1 MGKINQQMRKA
12 LIKLLGVYQFLIS
25 PLLGNCCRFH
35 PSCSNYAQQALEHY
49 GIIRGIGLISWR
61 LLRCHPFHPGGYD
74 PLPNEKKI
82 DYGL

>member
-1 MGKINQQMRKA
+1 MGKINRQMRKA
-12 LIKLLGVYQFLIS
+12 LIKLLCLYQFLIS
-25 PLLGNCCRFH
+25 PLLGNCCRFY
-35 PSCSNYAQQALEHY
+35 PSCSSYAQQAIECY
-49 GIIRGIGLISWR
+49 GIIGGFGLIIWR